1 MIYKENPQ
9 LRDNKALKVVWE
21 SGMRK
26 INKLCQAQYGFR
38 TLENIQMRISNY
50 LKCPI
55 IVTPN
60 VLEEF

>member
-9 LRDNKALKVVWE
+9 LRENKALKVVWE

-26 INKLCQAQYGFR
+26 INKLYQAQYGLR
-38 TLENIQMRISNY
+38 TPENIQMRISNY

-55 IVTPN
+55 IVAPN
-60 VLEEF
+60 ALEEF